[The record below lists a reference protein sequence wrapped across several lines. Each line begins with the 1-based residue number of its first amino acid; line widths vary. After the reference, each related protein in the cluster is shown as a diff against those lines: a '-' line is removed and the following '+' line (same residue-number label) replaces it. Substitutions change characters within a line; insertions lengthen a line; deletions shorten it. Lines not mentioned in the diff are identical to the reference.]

1 MILPVFPGWAK
12 LVTGLVLLLALVAG
26 IALVRAHVLELEGKV
41 ATEAQGR
48 KDEKRRA
55 DENDAALR
63 VSEQRRTAQAI
74 ENARLQKEAD
84 DAEKRSRES
93 AAAAVAAGDALQR
106 LRQRAAAA
114 AAAGGGA
121 AGGGAA
127 AAGSGAAAEPAAVV
141 LAEVLGRCGERLR
154 QLAQFAD
161 ESHDAAAACWGAWP
175 VTPTGDPAST
185 H

>member
-1 MILPVFPGWAK
+1 MILPVFPGWVK
-12 LVTGLVLLLALVAG
+12 LVAGVVLLLALVAG

-84 DAEKRSRES
+84 DAAKRSKES
-93 AAAAVAAGDALQR
+93 AAAAVAAADALQR
-106 LRQRAAAA
+106 LRQRAAA